1 MCICVYVCVCVSVY
15 VNVCAYVCVH
25 VCACVC
31 VVRTVRHLV
40 RRHAQRG
47 QQRLEHEVR
56 VQQHERALQRVQAAG
71 RQRRHRARLHGARRD
86 HRLLALGLLDH
97 ENVGCIV

>member
-1 MCICVYVCVCVSVY
+1 MC
-15 VNVCAYVCVH
+15 ARM
-25 VCACVC
+25 CACMYVRVC